1 MKTETQRKTILQY
14 GEKMMEK
21 DEEKARKGRKIEMR
35 RGEEEEDEGR
45 IVTNQ
50 LAEDEAEM
58 SRQRG
63 QKGVGQMERGEG
75 E

>member
-1 MKTETQRKTILQY
+1 
-14 GEKMMEK
+14 MEK